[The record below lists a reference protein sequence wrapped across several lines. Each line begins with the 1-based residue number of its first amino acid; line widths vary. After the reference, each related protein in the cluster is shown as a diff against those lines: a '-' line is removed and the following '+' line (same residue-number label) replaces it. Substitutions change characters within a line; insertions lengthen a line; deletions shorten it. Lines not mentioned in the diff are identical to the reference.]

1 MSSDLFTPQ
10 EQFQALN
17 VLDYLSDL
25 FTCAGK
31 ETFTRVDVLIILDH
45 VRADPE
51 IFDPEVVIA
60 QQIVTAEVNSR
71 PFPQS

>member
-1 MSSDLFTPQ
+1 MDSDLFTPQ

-25 FTCAGK
+25 FTAAEK
-31 ETFTRVDVLIILDH
+31 ETFTRVDILVILDL

-60 QQIVTAEVNSR
+60 QQIATSEVNSR